1 MRKEVYR
8 WFEQHVWA
16 GDAILG
22 ALFLLT
28 LVVSG
33 VDLRFAD
40 PATFALLALSA
51 APVFLRRSATEIAVV
66 LAVVLLGLNLWLIDS
81 VTTAVVLAPLMVHAA
96 VVHTSSRTWGRLA
109 LAAGLF
115 GSVAAPLRWGYHSSN
130 DGTLAIAIGL
140 CVVVVIAAFVIGE
153 RQRDRVE
160 FQAEQLRALD
170 ERAVMLA
177 AERDQR
183 ARIAAATERT
193 RIARE
198 LHDIVAHSLSVVIV
212 QADGA
217 AAAAAARPELAVS
230 VLHTI
235 ADTGREALAEMRR
248 LVGVL
253 RADEAPGPVETGYA
267 PAQGVGDLPALIEQ
281 VRQAGVA
288 VSSTVSGVGTSL
300 SAGLELTIYRL
311 VQEALTNVLK
321 HAGPA
326 ATACVTVAYGP
337 GSVEISVTDDGRGGV
352 SEPGSGHGLLGM
364 RERVWLQGGRLT
376 VGPRTGGG
384 YGVQASFPLPEDGH
398 LADRPSGRRTGPS
411 SGTQG

>member
-22 ALFLLT
+22 LLL
-28 LVVSG
+28 LVGLVITG
-33 VDLRFAD
+33 ADLRYTD
-40 PATFALLALSA
+40 PETLLLLLLCVV
-51 APVFLRRSATEIAVV
+51 PVLLRRSATEFAIGSSI
-66 LAVVLLGLNLWLIDS
+66 VLLGLHLWFIGS
-81 VTTAVVLAPLMVHAA
+81 ATAAVALAPLMVHAA
-96 VVHTSSRTWGRLA
+96 VTHTRGRAWGRVA
-109 LAAGLF
+109 LAAGLV
-115 GSVAAPLRWGYHSSN
+115 GSVLAPVRWGYTSTDN
-130 DGTLAIAIGL
+130 GVLAIAVGL
-140 CVVVVIAAFVIGE
+140 CAVTVIAAFVIGE

-170 ERAVMLA
+170 ERASLLA

-183 ARIAAATERT
+183 ARIAASTERT

-217 AAAAAARPELAVS
+217 AAAAAARPEVAVS

-253 RADEAPGPVETGYA
+253 RADETAESARTGYA
-267 PAQGVGDLPALIEQ
+267 PAQGVDDLPTLVEQ
-281 VRQAGVA
+281 VRQTGVA
-288 VSSTVSGVGTSL
+288 TSL
-300 SAGLELTIYRL
+300 SISGGRLGLPAGLELTIYRL

-326 ATACVTVAYGP
+326 ASA
-337 GSVEISVTDDGRGGV
+337 SVGLFYLPDSVDVSVTDDGRGSAAV
-352 SEPGSGHGLLGM
+352 PGAGSPDSGHGLLGM

-384 YGVQASFPLPEDGH
+384 YAVQASFPLPVNRSEGI
-398 LADRPSGRRTGPS
+398 R
-411 SGTQG
+411 

>member
-1 MRKEVYR
+1 MRKGVYR
-8 WFEQHVWA
+8 WLEQHVWA
-16 GDAILG
+16 GDAVLG
-22 ALFLLT
+22 VAVLIGLLISARDVLYT
-28 LVVSG
+28 
-33 VDLRFAD
+33 D
-40 PATFALLALSA
+40 PEAVPVLLLSA
-51 APVFLRRSATEIAVV
+51 VPVFLRRSVTEFAVAAAIA
-66 LAVVLLGLNLWLIDS
+66 LLGLNLWLLTS
-81 VTTAVVLAPLMVHAA
+81 VTAAVVLAPLMVHAA
-96 VVHTSSRTWGRLA
+96 VSYIPGRGWGRWA
-109 LAAGLF
+109 LAAGLV
-115 GSVAAPLRWGYHSSN
+115 GSVLAPVRWGYRST
-130 DGTLAIAIGL
+130 DGGVLAIAVGL
-140 CVVVVIAAFVIGE
+140 CAVTVIAAFVIGE

-170 ERAVMLA
+170 ERASLLA

-183 ARIAAATERT
+183 ARIAASTERT

-217 AAAAAARPELAVS
+217 AAAAAARPEVAVS

-253 RADEAPGPVETGYA
+253 RAGETAESVETGYA
-267 PAQGVGDLPALIEQ
+267 PAQGVHDLPTLVEQ

-288 VSSTVSGVGTSL
+288 VSMTFSGVGVAL
-300 SAGLELTIYRL
+300 PGGLELTIYRL

-326 ATACVTVAYGP
+326 VTAAVALRYGP
-337 GSVEISVTDDGRGGV
+337 DSVEVSVTDDGRGAAAA
-352 SEPGSGHGLLGM
+352 PGAGFPDSGSPDGGHGLLGM

-384 YGVQASFPLPEDGH
+384 YSVQASFPLPVNQFG
-398 LADRPSGRRTGPS
+398 ATR
-411 SGTQG
+411 

>member
-1 MRKEVYR
+1 MRREVYR
-8 WFEQHVWA
+8 WFEEHVWA

-22 ALFLLT
+22 GLMLIALLIS
-28 LVVSG
+28 VS
-33 VDLRFAD
+33 DLRYTQPEAF
-40 PATFALLALSA
+40 PLLVASA
-51 APVFLRRSATEIAVV
+51 APVFLRRSATEVAVV
-66 LAVVLLGLNLWLIDS
+66 LAILLLGVNLWLIDT
-81 VTTAVVLAPLMVHAA
+81 VTAAVVLAPLMVHAA
-96 VVHTSSRTWGRLA
+96 VSYLPDRAWGRSA
-109 LAAGLF
+109 LAAGLL
-115 GSVAAPLRWGYHSSN
+115 GSLAGPPRWGYRSMEN
-130 DGTLAIAIGL
+130 GVLAIAIGL
-140 CVVVVIAAFVIGE
+140 CAVVVIAAFVIGE

-160 FQAEQLRALD
+160 FQAEQLRVLD
-170 ERAVMLA
+170 ERAAMLA

-183 ARIAAATERT
+183 ARIAASTERT

-253 RADEAPGPVETGYA
+253 RAGEATESVETGYA
-267 PAQGVGDLPALIEQ
+267 PAQGVGDLPALLEQ
-281 VRQAGVA
+281 VRQTGVA
-288 VSSTVSGVGTSL
+288 VTLTISGGGVAL
-300 SAGLELTIYRL
+300 PAGLELTVYRL

-326 ATACVTVAYGP
+326 ATAAVALRYGA
-337 GSVEISVTDDGRGGV
+337 GSVEVSVTDDGRGGAA
-352 SEPGSGHGLLGM
+352 EPGSGHGLIGM
-364 RERVWLQGGRLT
+364 RERVWLQGGALS

-384 YGVQASFPLPEDGH
+384 YAVTAAFPLPGYVSE
-398 LADRPSGRRTGPS
+398 APR
-411 SGTQG
+411 

>member
-1 MRKEVYR
+1 MRKHVYR

-22 ALFLLT
+22 VLMLVALVF
-28 LVVSG
+28 SG
-33 VDLRFAD
+33 ADLRYSDAEVF
-40 PATFALLALSA
+40 PLLVLSA
-51 APVFLRRSATEIAVV
+51 GPVFLRRSATRSAVTMAIA
-66 LAVVLLGLNLWLIDS
+66 LLGLNVLL
-81 VTTAVVLAPLMVHAA
+81 VGEATAAVVLAPLMVHAA
-96 VVHTSSRTWGRLA
+96 VAYTSGRFWGRFA
-109 LAAGLF
+109 LAAGLL
-115 GSVAAPLRWGYHSSN
+115 GSVAAPLRWGYRSTDN
-130 DGTLAIAIGL
+130 GTLTIAIGL
-140 CVVVVIAAFVIGE
+140 CAVVVIAAFVIGE

-160 FQAEQLRALD
+160 FQAEQLRVLD
-170 ERAVMLA
+170 ERSAMLA

-183 ARIAAATERT
+183 ARIAASTERT

-253 RADEAPGPVETGYA
+253 RAGDVPGSAPTGYA
-267 PAQGVGDLPALIEQ
+267 PAQGVADLPALIEQ
-281 VRQAGVA
+281 VRQTGVA
-288 VSSTVSGVGTSL
+288 VSMTLSGDRIAL
-300 SAGLELTIYRL
+300 PAGLGLTIYRL

-321 HAGPA
+321 HAGPV
-326 ATACVTVAYGP
+326 ATASVALEYRP
-337 GSVEISVTDDGRGGV
+337 GVVEISVTDDGRGGA
-352 SEPGSGHGLLGM
+352 SEPGFGHGLLGM
-364 RERVWLQGGRLT
+364 RERVWLQGGRLA

-384 YGVQASFPLPEDGH
+384 YRVHASFPLQSN
-398 LADRPSGRRTGPS
+398 ASGNASGYS
-411 SGTQG
+411 SGNASGASR

>member
-22 ALFLLT
+22 LLLLVVLGITERDLRYNDPETFLL
-28 LVVSG
+28 
-33 VDLRFAD
+33 
-40 PATFALLALSA
+40 LLLGAG
-51 APVFLRRSATEIAVV
+51 PVFLRRSATE
-66 LAVVLLGLNLWLIDS
+66 LAVGSAIVLLGLDLYFLDAA
-81 VTTAVVLAPLMVHAA
+81 TAAVVLAPLMVHAA
-96 VVHTSSRTWGRLA
+96 VTHTSGRAWGRVA

-115 GSVAAPLRWGYHSSN
+115 GSLLAPLRWGYRGGDN
-130 DGTLAIAIGL
+130 GVLAIAVGL
-140 CVVVVIAAFVIGE
+140 CAAVVIAAFVIGE
-153 RQRDRVE
+153 RQRDRAE

-170 ERAVMLA
+170 ERAALLA

-183 ARIAAATERT
+183 VRIAASTERT

-253 RADEAPGPVETGYA
+253 RADETAGPVETRYE
-267 PAQGVGDLPALIEQ
+267 PAQGVDDLPTLVEQ
-281 VRQAGVA
+281 VRQAGV
-288 VSSTVSGVGTSL
+288 VVSL
-300 SAGLELTIYRL
+300 SISGGAVALPAGLDLTLYRL

-326 ATACVTVAYGP
+326 ATAVVAVRYGP
-337 GSVEISVTDDGRGGV
+337 GTVDVSVTDDGRGGALA
-352 SEPGSGHGLLGM
+352 SGSGAPDSGSPDSGHGLLGM
-364 RERVWLQGGRLT
+364 RERVWLQGGSLA

-384 YGVQASFPLPEDGH
+384 YAVQASFPLPVN
-398 LADRPSGRRTGPS
+398 RSGARR
-411 SGTQG
+411 